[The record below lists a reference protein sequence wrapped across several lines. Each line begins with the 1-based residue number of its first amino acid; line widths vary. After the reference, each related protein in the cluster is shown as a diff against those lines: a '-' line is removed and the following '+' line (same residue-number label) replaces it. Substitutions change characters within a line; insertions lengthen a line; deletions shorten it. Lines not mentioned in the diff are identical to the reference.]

1 MYKSIPT
8 YESGNWTDTIF
19 QTEQEI
25 IDFLLSIFK
34 IPGEY
39 NFDKTSYV
47 FNEEATRFNDQ
58 GYYCNAPYRS
68 KDFTKYWDDQKNKCR
83 NGVIYHND
91 GVTWYLTRDYYM
103 WLNFLP
109 IYDKEEKAY
118 GFAKVRDAQYHMAL
132 YEWLAEMHNMHAAI
146 FKKRQ
151 IASSYFHMGKL
162 INTYWFEEG
171 SVCKI
176 GASLKDYINDKGSW
190 KFLQ

>member
-8 YESGNWTDTIF
+8 YENGDWSDTIF
-19 QTEQEI
+19 QTEQEF

-39 NFDKTSYV
+39 NFDETSFI
-47 FNEEATRFNDQ
+47 FNKEARAFNTQ

-68 KDFTKYWDDQKNKCR
+68 KDFITYWDDQKNKCR
-83 NGVIYHND
+83 SGVIYRNNS
-91 GVTWYLTRDYYM
+91 VTWYLTRDYYM

-109 IYDKEEKAY
+109 IYDKEEKTY

-132 YEWLAEMHNMHAAI
+132 YEWLAEMHHKHAAI

-171 SVCKI
+171 SICKI
-176 GASLKDYINDKGSW
+176 GASLKDFINDKGSW
-190 KFLQ
+190 K